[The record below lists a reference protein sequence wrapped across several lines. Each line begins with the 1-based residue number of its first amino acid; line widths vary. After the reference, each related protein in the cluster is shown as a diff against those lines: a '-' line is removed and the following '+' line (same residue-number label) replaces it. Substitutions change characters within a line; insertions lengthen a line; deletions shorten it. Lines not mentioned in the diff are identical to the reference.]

1 MADKPSTYNNPYAIR
16 FCKAPSGLLIGW
28 IEKDNG
34 HYWGSGRTYSD
45 LVTHVKNTLYQG
57 KRCSTY
63 GYFLDSA
70 PVDQSDVPVQFMSK
84 HFKTRAWFGGKEKEY
99 QGATA
104 DKPISVKP
112 VVTEITYDY
121 YDTAM
126 DGDQLVV
133 YGVLRKEVARYKTN
147 PDNRTQDWRRTF
159 NPMSPIAVTNNGED
173 DE

>member
-1 MADKPSTYNNPYAIR
+1 MAEKPSTYNNPYAIH

-70 PVDQSDVPVQFMSK
+70 PVDQSDVPTQYMSK
-84 HFKTRAWFGGKEKEY
+84 HFRTRAWLGGSEKAKKMTEE
-99 QGATA
+99 AV
-104 DKPISVKP
+104 DKAIKAQAEQPIS
-112 VVTEITYDY
+112 YDY

-133 YGVLRKEVARYKTN
+133 YGVVRKEVARYKTN
-147 PDNRTQDWRRTF
+147 PSNRTPEMRVTEFIR
-159 NPMSPIAVTNNGED
+159 PMNVTGNGDD